1 MKLFDGGST
10 YALVNETQVPDN
22 FTTTGSTLVIEWH
35 LGSDIT
41 SIEISAKITAINIS
55 NFENAT
61 LGGTHYCSAEKPC
74 NQFEGDCDF
83 DSHCNG
89 TNLNCYGCPSEL
101 GFPAGTDCCRDL
113 CLEIPYQVGQLGFC
127 TSTCPCEIDE
137 GHCQSDDQCLSGL
150 TCGHHNC
157 KPELGFLH
165 GTNCCYNT
173 TAYCSEFLSG
183 ENGNWTIQTPFDNPN
198 EVVKEVECQWYIDGS
213 TNTHFIK
220 SGNGSATC
228 GADVS
233 DWSCCTSSSPCTLG
247 EGDCDY
253 DIDCFNRLA
262 CGTDNCGPS
271 FPTGFDCCDF
281 PSVTTANDF
290 VMTMALQTFEVS
302 ILQYDRFFCTLLS
315 ALMINTFRW
324 HQVLCSYMRAAAL
337 TLL

>member
-1 MKLFDGGST
+1 MPYLTFQLQADSDYLRIYEGNST
-10 YALVNETQVPDN
+10 DSNLLAEL
-22 FTTTGSTLVIEWH
+22 TGF
-35 LGSDIT
+35 
-41 SIEISAKITAINIS
+41 EIPANVTRCRGNQMHVVFSSNSGWTYSGFKANIHVS
-55 NFENAT
+55 E
-61 LGGTHYCSAEKPC
+61 
-74 NQFEGDCDF
+74 
-83 DSHCNG
+83 
-89 TNLNCYGCPSEL
+89 YGC
-101 GFPAGTDCCRDL
+101 
-113 CLEIPYQVGQLGFC
+113 
-127 TSTCPCEIDE
+127 TSSCPCGVDE
-137 GHCQSDDQCLSGL
+137 GHCESNNQCLSGL
-150 TCGHHNC
+150 ACGYDNC
-157 KPELGFLH
+157 KAELGYLN
-165 GTNCCYNT
+165 GRNCCYNT

-233 DWSCCTSSSPCTLG
+233 DWSCCTSSRPCTLG

-253 DIDCFNRLA
+253 DIDCFNRLT